1 MIVNVTYGVVRK
13 GLFPLFLLQ
22 PLGRGA
28 RAELPLR
35 RPCWVGSRRSHRVQ
49 HKVVLTELVRA
60 VFSIPSEV

>member
-13 GLFPLFLLQ
+13 GLFPPFLLQ
-22 PLGRGA
+22 PLGCGA